1 MHYALR
7 IPTSLLLLAVATTL
21 AAAAPQDSATKNLK
35 GAIKIDGSSTV
46 YPITEAVAEE
56 FRKTAPR
63 VRPTVGISGT
73 GGGFK
78 RFQAGEIDI
87 SDASRPIKKSE
98 ADACAKLGIDF
109 LELPIAF
116 DGLSIVVHPKN
127 SFANQLTVENLKT
140 IFSAT
145 TAVKTWKEV
154 NSAWPAT
161 PIKVYMPG
169 TDSGTFDY
177 FREVVL
183 GKDGKARSDASV
195 SEDDNALVRGVAGD
209 EGAIGFFGCAYYFEN
224 KDVVRCVPIVSPKGD
239 AVSPTKETIET
250 GTYAPFSRPLF
261 IYVNLKS
268 ASKPEIVAFVD
279 YYIENA
285 GKYAEEVGFVKLPDS
300 MYALV
305 KANWIARKTGSQFFD
320 AEGKS
325 LTGALETVYK

>member
-7 IPTSLLLLAVATTL
+7 IPASLLLLAVATTL

-154 NSAWPAT
+154 NSEWPAT

-177 FREVVL
+177 FKEVVL

-261 IYVNLKS
+261 IYVSLKS
-268 ASKPEIVAFVD
+268 VSKPEIVAFVD

>member
-7 IPTSLLLLAVATTL
+7 IPASLLLLAVATTL

-140 IFSAT
+140 IFS
-145 TAVKTWKEV
+145 E
-154 NSAWPAT
+154 WPAT

-177 FREVVL
+177 FKEVVL

-261 IYVNLKS
+261 IYVSLKS
-268 ASKPEIVAFVD
+268 VSKPEIVAFVD

-285 GKYAEEVGFVKLPDS
+285 GKYAEEVGYVKLPDS

>member
-7 IPTSLLLLAVATTL
+7 IPASLLLLAVATTL

-145 TAVKTWKEV
+145 TAAKTWKEV
-154 NSAWPAT
+154 NSEWPAT
-161 PIKVYMPG
+161 PIKAYMPG

-177 FREVVL
+177 FKEVVL

-261 IYVNLKS
+261 IYVSLKS
-268 ASKPEIVAFVD
+268 VSKPEIVAFVD

-285 GKYAEEVGFVKLPDS
+285 GKYAEEVGYVKLPDS

>member
-7 IPTSLLLLAVATTL
+7 IPASLLLLAAATTL

-154 NSAWPAT
+154 NSEWPAT

-224 KDVVRCVPIVSPKGD
+224 KDAVRCVPIVSPKGD
-239 AVSPTKETIET
+239 VVSPTKETIET

-261 IYVNLKS
+261 IYVSLKS

-285 GKYAEEVGFVKLPDS
+285 GKYAEEVGYVKLPDS

-305 KANWIARKTGSQFFD
+305 KANWIARKTGSQFSD

>member
-7 IPTSLLLLAVATTL
+7 IPASLLLLAVATTL

-78 RFQAGEIDI
+78 RVQAGEIDI

-154 NSAWPAT
+154 NSEWPAT

-177 FREVVL
+177 FKEVVL

-261 IYVNLKS
+261 IYVSLKS
-268 ASKPEIVAFVD
+268 VSKPEIVAFVD

>member
-1 MHYALR
+1 
-7 IPTSLLLLAVATTL
+7 
-21 AAAAPQDSATKNLK
+21 
-35 GAIKIDGSSTV
+35 
-46 YPITEAVAEE
+46 
-56 FRKTAPR
+56 
-63 VRPTVGISGT
+63 
-73 GGGFK
+73 
-78 RFQAGEIDI
+78 
-87 SDASRPIKKSE
+87 
-98 ADACAKLGIDF
+98 
-109 LELPIAF
+109 
-116 DGLSIVVHPKN
+116 
-127 SFANQLTVENLKT
+127 
-140 IFSAT
+140 
-145 TAVKTWKEV
+145 
-154 NSAWPAT
+154 
-161 PIKVYMPG
+161 MPG

-261 IYVNLKS
+261 IYVSLKS
-268 ASKPEIVAFVD
+268 VSKPEIVAFVD

-285 GKYAEEVGFVKLPDS
+285 GKYAEEVGYVKLPDS

>member
-1 MHYALR
+1 MLNPLRLSAAL
-7 IPTSLLLLAVATTL
+7 ILLASTSLF
-21 AAAAPQDSATKNLK
+21 AAAAQDAPTKNLK

-56 FRKTAPR
+56 FRKIAPR

-78 RFQAGEIDI
+78 RFQSGETDI

-109 LELPIAF
+109 VEVPIAF

-127 SFANQLTVENLKT
+127 SFADKLTVAELKT
-140 IFSAT
+140 IFAAE
-145 TAVKTWKEV
+145 TAPKTWKEV
-154 NSAWPAT
+154 RSDWPAT
-161 PIKVYMPG
+161 PLKVYMPG

-183 GKDGKARSDASV
+183 GKDGKVRADASV
-195 SEDDNALVRGVAGD
+195 SEDDNVLVRGVSGD

-224 KDVVRCVPIVSPKGD
+224 KDAIRAVSVVSPKGD
-239 AVSPTKETIET
+239 AVLPSKETIEG

-261 IYVNLKS
+261 IYVSAKS
-268 ASKPEIVAFVD
+268 AARSEIAAFVSF
-279 YYIENA
+279 YIANA
-285 GKYAEEVGFVKLPDS
+285 GKYAEEVGYVKFPDAT
-300 MYALV
+300 YARV
-305 KANWIARKTGSQFFD
+305 KANWDARKLGTQFTD
-320 AEGKS
+320 AEGNS
-325 LTGALETVYK
+325 IMGALDAIYK

>member
-7 IPTSLLLLAVATTL
+7 IPASLLLLAVATTL

-109 LELPIAF
+109 LELPIAC

-145 TAVKTWKEV
+145 TAAKTWKEV
-154 NSAWPAT
+154 NSEWPAT

-177 FREVVL
+177 FKEVVL

-261 IYVNLKS
+261 IYVSLKS
-268 ASKPEIVAFVD
+268 VSKPEIVAFVD

>member
-7 IPTSLLLLAVATTL
+7 IPASLLLLAVATTL

-145 TAVKTWKEV
+145 TAAKTWKEV
-154 NSAWPAT
+154 NSEWPAT

-224 KDVVRCVPIVSPKGD
+224 KDVVRCIPIVSPKGD

-261 IYVNLKS
+261 IYVSLKS
-268 ASKPEIVAFVD
+268 VSKPEIVAFVD